1 MKRSEGL
8 ALNLLDK
15 RSCCG
20 RRKAMEGEASQDEAI
35 KTWQEKTR
43 RRQTMEMAG
52 RTEGQSEKAKLENV
66 KDKWRQSI
74 RQHNIIQYWQT
85 VSGRGEINLLEK
97 QVIFSACL

>member
-1 MKRSEGL
+1 
-8 ALNLLDK
+8 
-15 RSCCG
+15 
-20 RRKAMEGEASQDEAI
+20 MEGEASQDEAI

-97 QVIFSACL
+97 AGDFQRLSIE